1 MAKSQKLNPEQ
12 EVQDFFSKLNHPL
25 KEALQLIRKLILESD
40 SDVAEHIKW
49 NSPSFYYTGDMKAF
63 DPKEYKRDIVVSNLH
78 KNDSILLIF
87 PTGNVIEDS
96 SGLLGGNFKDA
107 RKSITFTSLDEV
119 QQRADDLQNII
130 RNWLS
135 KVEKD

>member
-1 MAKSQKLNPEQ
+1 MAKSQKLSPEQ

-40 SDVAEHIKW
+40 ADVAEHIKW
-49 NSPSFYYTGDMKAF
+49 NSPSFYYSGEMKDF

-87 PTGNVIEDS
+87 PTGYVIEDS
-96 SGLLGGNFKDA
+96 SGLLGGNFKDT
-107 RKSITFTSLDEV
+107 RKSITFTSLEEV
-119 QQRADDLQNII
+119 QNRAEDLQNII
-130 RNWLS
+130 RSWLS
-135 KVEKD
+135 KVEKN

>member
-1 MAKSQKLNPEQ
+1 MAKSQKLSPQQ
-12 EVQDFFSKLNHPL
+12 EVDAFFIQLNHPL
-25 KEALQLIRKLILESD
+25 KDALQLIRKLILEAD
-40 SDVAEHIKW
+40 PEVAEHIKW
-49 NSPSFYYTGDMKAF
+49 NSPSFYYSGEMKAF

-87 PTGNVIEDS
+87 PTGNVIDEG
-96 SGLLGGNFKDA
+96 SGLLGGNFKDT
-107 RKSITFTSLDEV
+107 RKSITFSSIDEV
-119 QQRADDLQNII
+119 QNRSEDLQNII

>member
-1 MAKSQKLNPEQ
+1 MAKSQKLSPEQ

-40 SDVAEHIKW
+40 AEVAEHIKW
-49 NSPSFYYTGDMKAF
+49 NSPSFYYSGEMKDF

-87 PTGNVIEDS
+87 PTGYVIEDS
-96 SGLLGGNFKDA
+96 SGLLGGNFKDT
-107 RKSITFTSLDEV
+107 RKSITFTSLEEV
-119 QQRADDLQNII
+119 QNRAEDLQNII
-130 RNWLS
+130 RSWLS
-135 KVEKD
+135 KVEKN

>member
-1 MAKSQKLNPEQ
+1 MAKSQKLSPEQ

-40 SDVAEHIKW
+40 ADVAEHIKW
-49 NSPSFYYTGDMKAF
+49 NSPSFYYSGEMKDF

-96 SGLLGGNFKDA
+96 SGLLGGKFKDT

-119 QQRADDLQNII
+119 QNRAEDLQNII
-130 RNWLS
+130 RNWLG
-135 KVEKD
+135 KIEKD